1 MPSNQQNWITSTF
14 FCIFYLLV
22 HIFQSILHY
31 QNVCRTLHH
40 WQQNLFSLSHA
51 FIEHMFAFSDC
62 RGPTDKVE
70 HFCGAGPSFFSSL
83 VVDSCSSQQEG
94 LCWRC
99 IFTSRNIPKCFSW
112 MNTGS
117 QSMMW
122 WRNHCALITAH
133 WGLQMSLFDDIFF
146 YIYIYISEPHL
157 FFQNFHSQQEISNIR

>member
-70 HFCGAGPSFFSSL
+70 HFCGAGPSFFFFTCCWLMFLTAGGTLLEMHFHFKKYSEMFFLDEYREPEHDVVKKSL
-83 VVDSCSSQQEG
+83 
-94 LCWRC
+94 
-99 IFTSRNIPKCFSW
+99 CFDHS
-112 MNTGS
+112 TLRIADES
-117 QSMMW
+117 LW
-122 WRNHCALITAH
+122 WH
-133 WGLQMSLFDDIFF
+133 FF
-146 YIYIYISEPHL
+146 LYIYIYIRATS
-157 FFQNFHSQQEISNIR
+157 FFSKFSQPTRDKQY